1 MAVPRVGM
9 AICFT
14 GRMKKDRYES
24 LKNKIEQVKKKITL
38 QCRKFLKTY
47 PVMKYPIMAFVG
59 VFSIMCSLYLYLV
72 RLFWKLMDIVTHKK
86 KDAAFAFMC
95 VVLGVVAVISIVKIA
110 QIHDAEDK
118 QTQEIETLQ
127 EEYTS
132 ESGDDNISTDE
143 SDTDLADMQTDD
155 LETEPKDDP
164 NAWYHD
170 IGVDFAG
177 LKEQNED
184 IVGWIYF
191 EDEESI
197 SYPLLY
203 SGDDYYLRR
212 NYLKEEETAGSI
224 YIDGNNSP
232 DLDDVHTL
240 IYGHNM
246 RNLSMFGKL
255 KYYKTEDGYFENHKF
270 FQLITEEA
278 SYRYEI
284 FAYKDV
290 VTLTGGIYTTWKY
303 VDDDFRD
310 FVENTILAGSY
321 VDLDL
326 EVEDATHIVTL
337 STCSYDS
344 GVRFTVS
351 AVRVDEHIWK

>member
-1 MAVPRVGM
+1 M
-9 AICFT
+9 AICYI
-14 GRMKKDRYES
+14 GGMKKDRYEW
-24 LKNKIEQVKKKITL
+24 LKNNIKQIGKK
-38 QCRKFLKTY
+38 
-47 PVMKYPIMAFVG
+47 
-59 VFSIMCSLYLYLV
+59 
-72 RLFWKLMDIVTHKK
+72 FWKLTEAIARNK
-86 KDAAFAFMC
+86 KDAAIALVC
-95 VVLGVVAVISIVKIA
+95 VVLVIVAVVSIVKIVNL
-110 QIHDAEDK
+110 HSAEIK
-118 QTQEIETLQ
+118 QEQEIQALQ

-132 ESGDDNISTDE
+132 ESGDTTSMSDE
-143 SDTDLADMQTDD
+143 SDMVAKTDD
-155 LETEPKDDP
+155 LETEPEDDP

-170 IGVDFAG
+170 IDVDFAG

-191 EDEESI
+191 EDEKSI

-232 DLDDVHTL
+232 DLDDAHTL

-255 KYYKTEDGYFENHKF
+255 KYYKTEENYFENHRY
-270 FQLITEEA
+270 FQLITESGA
-278 SYRYEI
+278 YRYEI

-290 VTLTGGIYTTWKY
+290 RTLTGGIYTTWKY
-303 VDDDFRD
+303 VDDDFKD
-310 FVENTILAGSY
+310 FVENTICQGSY
-321 VDLDL
+321 VDADIDI
-326 EVEDATHIVTL
+326 EDETHIVTL

-344 GVRFTVS
+344 DVRFTVS
-351 AVRVDEHIWK
+351 AVRIDEHMWNQ

>member
-1 MAVPRVGM
+1 
-9 AICFT
+9 
-14 GRMKKDRYES
+14 MKKDRYEWI
-24 LKNKIEQVKKKITL
+24 KNNISQIGKKN
-38 QCRKFLKTY
+38 
-47 PVMKYPIMAFVG
+47 
-59 VFSIMCSLYLYLV
+59 
-72 RLFWKLMDIVTHKK
+72 WKLTEAIARNK
-86 KDAAFAFMC
+86 KDAAIALVC
-95 VVLGVVAVISIVKIA
+95 VVLVIVAVVSIVKIVNL
-110 QIHDAEDK
+110 HSAEIK
-118 QTQEIETLQ
+118 QEQEIQALQ

-132 ESGDDNISTDE
+132 ESGDTASMQDE
-143 SDTDLADMQTDD
+143 SELVKKTDD
-155 LETEPKDDP
+155 DLKTESEDDP

-170 IGVDFAG
+170 IDVDFAG

-232 DLDDVHTL
+232 DLDDAHTL

-246 RNLSMFGKL
+246 RNLSMFGNL
-255 KYYKTEDGYFENHKF
+255 KFYKTEEDYFENHRH
-270 FQLITEEA
+270 FQLITETGA
-278 SYRYEI
+278 YRYEI

-290 VTLTGGIYTTWKY
+290 GTLTGGIYTTWKY
-303 VDDDFRD
+303 VDDDFKKFIED
-310 FVENTILAGSY
+310 SICQGSY
-321 VDLDL
+321 VDVDIDVDD
-326 EVEDATHIVTL
+326 ETHIVTL

-344 GVRFTVS
+344 DVRFTVS
-351 AVRVDEHIWK
+351 ALRIDEHKWNQ

>member
-1 MAVPRVGM
+1 M
-9 AICFT
+9 AICHI
-14 GRMKKDRYES
+14 GGMKKDRLKL
-24 LKNKIEQVKKKITL
+24 LKNNISQIGKKN
-38 QCRKFLKTY
+38 
-47 PVMKYPIMAFVG
+47 
-59 VFSIMCSLYLYLV
+59 
-72 RLFWKLMDIVTHKK
+72 WKLTEVIARNK
-86 KDAAFAFMC
+86 KDAAIALVC
-95 VVLGVVAVISIVKIA
+95 VALVTVAVISIVRIV
-110 QIHDAEDK
+110 HLHSAEIK
-118 QTQEIETLQ
+118 QEQEIQALQ
-127 EEYTS
+127 EKYTS
-132 ESGDDNISTDE
+132 GSGDTASMSDE
-143 SDTDLADMQTDD
+143 SELVTKTDND
-155 LETEPKDDP
+155 LETETEDDP

-170 IGVDFAG
+170 IDVDFAG

-232 DLDDVHTL
+232 DLDDAHTL

-255 KYYKTEDGYFENHKF
+255 KFYKTEEDYFENHRY
-270 FQLITEEA
+270 FQLITENGA
-278 SYRYEI
+278 YRYEI

-290 VTLTGGIYTTWKY
+290 GTLTGGIYTTWKY
-303 VDDDFRD
+303 VDEDFKD
-310 FVENTILAGSY
+310 FVENTICQGSY
-321 VDLDL
+321 VDADIDVDD
-326 EVEDATHIVTL
+326 ETHIVTL

-344 GVRFTVS
+344 DVRFTVS
-351 AVRVDEHIWK
+351 AVRIDEHKWNQ

>member
-1 MAVPRVGM
+1 M
-9 AICFT
+9 AICYI
-14 GRMKKDRYES
+14 GGMKKDRYEW
-24 LKNKIEQVKKKITL
+24 LKNNIKQIGKN
-38 QCRKFLKTY
+38 
-47 PVMKYPIMAFVG
+47 A
-59 VFSIMCSLYLYLV
+59 
-72 RLFWKLMDIVTHKK
+72 WKLTEVIARNK
-86 KDAAFAFMC
+86 KDAAIALVC
-95 VVLGVVAVISIVKIA
+95 VVLVIVAVVSIVKIVNL
-110 QIHDAEDK
+110 HSAEIK
-118 QTQEIETLQ
+118 QEQEIQALQ

-132 ESGDDNISTDE
+132 GSGDTASMPDE
-143 SDTDLADMQTDD
+143 SELVKKTDGD
-155 LETEPKDDP
+155 LETEPEDDP

-170 IGVDFAG
+170 IDVDLAG
-177 LKEQNED
+177 LRNQNED

-232 DLDDVHTL
+232 DLDDAHTL

-255 KYYKTEDGYFENHKF
+255 RYYKTEEDYFENHRY
-270 FQLITEEA
+270 FQLITETGA
-278 SYRYEI
+278 YRYEI

-290 VTLTGGIYTTWKY
+290 GTLTGGIYTTWKY
-303 VDDDFRD
+303 VDDDFKD
-310 FVENTILAGSY
+310 FVENTICQGSY
-321 VDLDL
+321 VDADIDI
-326 EVEDATHIVTL
+326 EDETHIVTL

-344 GVRFTVS
+344 DVRFTVS
-351 AVRVDEHIWK
+351 AVRVDEHMWNQ

>member
-1 MAVPRVGM
+1 M
-9 AICFT
+9 AICYI
-14 GRMKKDRYES
+14 GGMKKDRYEW
-24 LKNKIEQVKKKITL
+24 LKNNIKQIGKK
-38 QCRKFLKTY
+38 
-47 PVMKYPIMAFVG
+47 
-59 VFSIMCSLYLYLV
+59 
-72 RLFWKLMDIVTHKK
+72 FWKLTEVIARNK
-86 KDAAFAFMC
+86 KDAAIALVC
-95 VVLGVVAVISIVKIA
+95 VVLVIVAVVSIVKIVNL
-110 QIHDAEDK
+110 HSAEIK
-118 QTQEIETLQ
+118 QEQEIQALQ

-132 ESGDDNISTDE
+132 GSGDTASMPDE
-143 SDTDLADMQTDD
+143 SELVKKTDGD
-155 LETEPKDDP
+155 LETEPEDDP

-170 IGVDFAG
+170 IDVDLAG
-177 LKEQNED
+177 LRNQNED

-232 DLDDVHTL
+232 DLDDAHTL

-255 KYYKTEDGYFENHKF
+255 RYYKTEEDYFENHRH
-270 FQLITEEA
+270 FQLITETGA
-278 SYRYEI
+278 YRYEI

-290 VTLTGGIYTTWKY
+290 GTLTGGIYTTWKY
-303 VDDDFRD
+303 VDDDFKD
-310 FVENTILAGSY
+310 FVENTICQGSY
-321 VDLDL
+321 VDADIDVDD
-326 EVEDATHIVTL
+326 ETHVVTL

-344 GVRFTVS
+344 DVRFTVS
-351 AVRVDEHIWK
+351 AVRVDEHEWKNR

>member
-1 MAVPRVGM
+1 M
-9 AICFT
+9 AICYI
-14 GRMKKDRYES
+14 GGMKIDRYEW
-24 LKNKIEQVKKKITL
+24 LKNNIKQIGKK
-38 QCRKFLKTY
+38 
-47 PVMKYPIMAFVG
+47 A
-59 VFSIMCSLYLYLV
+59 
-72 RLFWKLMDIVTHKK
+72 WKLTEVIARNK
-86 KDAAFAFMC
+86 KDAVIILVC
-95 VVLGVVAVISIVKIA
+95 VVLVIVAVVSIVKIVNL
-110 QIHDAEDK
+110 HSAEIK
-118 QTQEIETLQ
+118 QEQEIQTLQ

-132 ESGDDNISTDE
+132 ESGDTASMPDE
-143 SDTDLADMQTDD
+143 SELVKKTDGD
-155 LETEPKDDP
+155 LETETEDDP

-170 IGVDFAG
+170 IDVDLAG
-177 LKEQNED
+177 LRNQNED

-232 DLDDVHTL
+232 DLDDAHTL

-255 KYYKTEDGYFENHKF
+255 KFYKTEEDYFENHRY
-270 FQLITEEA
+270 FQLITESGA
-278 SYRYEI
+278 YRYEI

-290 VTLTGGIYTTWKY
+290 STLTGGIYTTWKY
-303 VDDDFRD
+303 VDDDFKKFIED
-310 FVENTILAGSY
+310 SICQGSY
-321 VDLDL
+321 VDADIDIDD
-326 EVEDATHIVTL
+326 ETHIVTL

-344 GVRFTVS
+344 DVRFTVS
-351 AVRVDEHIWK
+351 AVRVDEHEWKNR

>member
-1 MAVPRVGM
+1 M
-9 AICFT
+9 AICYI
-14 GRMKKDRYES
+14 GGMKKDRYEWI
-24 LKNKIEQVKKKITL
+24 KNNISQIGKKN
-38 QCRKFLKTY
+38 
-47 PVMKYPIMAFVG
+47 
-59 VFSIMCSLYLYLV
+59 
-72 RLFWKLMDIVTHKK
+72 WKLTEAIARNK
-86 KDAAFAFMC
+86 KDAAIALVC
-95 VVLGVVAVISIVKIA
+95 VVFVIVAVVSIVRIV
-110 QIHDAEDK
+110 QLHSAEIK
-118 QTQEIETLQ
+118 QEQEIQALQ

-132 ESGDDNISTDE
+132 GSGDTASMPDE
-143 SDTDLADMQTDD
+143 SELVKKTDGD
-155 LETEPKDDP
+155 LKTEPEDDP

-170 IGVDFAG
+170 IDVDFAG

-232 DLDDVHTL
+232 DLSDAHTL

-255 KYYKTEDGYFENHKF
+255 KFYKTEEDYLKTHRY
-270 FQLITEEA
+270 FQLITESGA
-278 SYRYEI
+278 YRYEI

-290 VTLTGGIYTTWKY
+290 STLTGGIYTTWKY
-303 VDDDFRD
+303 VDEDFKE
-310 FVENTILAGSY
+310 FVDNTICQGSY
-321 VDLDL
+321 VDAEIDVDD
-326 EVEDATHIVTL
+326 ETHIVTL

-344 GVRFTVS
+344 DVRFTVS
-351 AVRVDEHIWK
+351 AVRVDEHMWNQ

>member
-1 MAVPRVGM
+1 M
-9 AICFT
+9 AICYI
-14 GRMKKDRYES
+14 GGMKKDRYEWI
-24 LKNKIEQVKKKITL
+24 KNNISQIGKKN
-38 QCRKFLKTY
+38 
-47 PVMKYPIMAFVG
+47 
-59 VFSIMCSLYLYLV
+59 
-72 RLFWKLMDIVTHKK
+72 WKLTEAIARNK
-86 KDAAFAFMC
+86 KDAAIALVC
-95 VVLGVVAVISIVKIA
+95 VVLVIVAVVSIVKIVNL
-110 QIHDAEDK
+110 HSAEIK
-118 QTQEIETLQ
+118 QEQEIQALQ

-132 ESGDDNISTDE
+132 ESGDTASMQDE
-143 SDTDLADMQTDD
+143 SELVKKTDD
-155 LETEPKDDP
+155 DLKTESEDDP

-170 IGVDFAG
+170 IDVDFAG

-232 DLDDVHTL
+232 DLDDAHTL

-255 KYYKTEDGYFENHKF
+255 RYYKTEEDYLKTHRY
-270 FQLITEEA
+270 FQLITE
-278 SYRYEI
+278 SGIYRYEI

-290 VTLTGGIYTTWKY
+290 STLTGGIYTTWKY
-303 VDDDFRD
+303 VDDDFKE
-310 FVENTILAGSY
+310 FVEDTICQGSY
-321 VDLDL
+321 VDADIDVDD
-326 EVEDATHIVTL
+326 ETHIVTL

-344 GVRFTVS
+344 DVRFTVS
-351 AVRVDEHIWK
+351 GVRVDEHEWSP

>member
-1 MAVPRVGM
+1 M
-9 AICFT
+9 AICYI
-14 GRMKKDRYES
+14 GGMKKDRYEW
-24 LKNKIEQVKKKITL
+24 LKNNIKQIGKK
-38 QCRKFLKTY
+38 
-47 PVMKYPIMAFVG
+47 
-59 VFSIMCSLYLYLV
+59 
-72 RLFWKLMDIVTHKK
+72 FWKLTEAIARNK
-86 KDAAFAFMC
+86 KDAAIALVC
-95 VVLGVVAVISIVKIA
+95 VVLVIVAVVSIVKIVNL
-110 QIHDAEDK
+110 HSAEIK
-118 QTQEIETLQ
+118 QEQEIQALQ

-132 ESGDDNISTDE
+132 ESGDTTSMSDE
-143 SDTDLADMQTDD
+143 SDMVAKTGD
-155 LETEPKDDP
+155 LETEPEDDP

-170 IGVDFAG
+170 IDVDFAG

-191 EDEESI
+191 EDEKSI

-232 DLDDVHTL
+232 DLDDAHTL

-255 KYYKTEDGYFENHKF
+255 KYYKTEENYFENHRY
-270 FQLITEEA
+270 FQLITESGA
-278 SYRYEI
+278 YRYEI

-290 VTLTGGIYTTWKY
+290 RTLTGGIYTTWKY
-303 VDDDFRD
+303 VDSDFKE
-310 FVENTILAGSY
+310 FVNDTICQGSY
-321 VDLDL
+321 VEADIDVDD
-326 EVEDATHIVTL
+326 EAHIVTL

-344 GVRFTVS
+344 DVRFTVS
-351 AVRVDEHIWK
+351 AVRIDEHMWNQ

>member
-1 MAVPRVGM
+1 M
-9 AICFT
+9 AICYI
-14 GRMKKDRYES
+14 GGMKKDRYEWI
-24 LKNKIEQVKKKITL
+24 KNNISQIGKKN
-38 QCRKFLKTY
+38 
-47 PVMKYPIMAFVG
+47 
-59 VFSIMCSLYLYLV
+59 
-72 RLFWKLMDIVTHKK
+72 WKLTEAIARNK
-86 KDAAFAFMC
+86 KDAAIALVC
-95 VVLGVVAVISIVKIA
+95 VVLVIVAVVSIVKIVNL
-110 QIHDAEDK
+110 HSAEIK
-118 QTQEIETLQ
+118 QEQEIQALQ

-132 ESGDDNISTDE
+132 ESGDTASMQDE
-143 SDTDLADMQTDD
+143 SELVKKTDD
-155 LETEPKDDP
+155 DLKTEPEDDP

-170 IGVDFAG
+170 IDVDFAG
-177 LKEQNED
+177 LKEQNKD

-232 DLDDVHTL
+232 DLDDAHTL

-255 KYYKTEDGYFENHKF
+255 RYYKTEEDYLKTHRY
-270 FQLITEEA
+270 FQLITE
-278 SYRYEI
+278 SGIYRYEI

-290 VTLTGGIYTTWKY
+290 STLTGGIYTTWKY
-303 VDDDFRD
+303 VDDDFKE
-310 FVENTILAGSY
+310 FVEDTICQGSY
-321 VDLDL
+321 VDADIDVDD
-326 EVEDATHIVTL
+326 ETHIVTL

-344 GVRFTVS
+344 DVRFTVS
-351 AVRVDEHIWK
+351 GVRVDEHEWSP

>member
-1 MAVPRVGM
+1 M
-9 AICFT
+9 AICYM
-14 GRMKKDRYES
+14 GRMKKDRYEW
-24 LKNKIEQVKKKITL
+24 LKNNIKQIGKK
-38 QCRKFLKTY
+38 
-47 PVMKYPIMAFVG
+47 
-59 VFSIMCSLYLYLV
+59 
-72 RLFWKLMDIVTHKK
+72 FWKLTEVIARNK
-86 KDAAFAFMC
+86 KDAAIALVC
-95 VVLGVVAVISIVKIA
+95 VVLVIVAVVSIVKIVNL
-110 QIHDAEDK
+110 HSAEIK
-118 QTQEIETLQ
+118 QEQEIQALQ

-132 ESGDDNISTDE
+132 ESGDTASMPDE
-143 SDTDLADMQTDD
+143 SELVKKTDGD
-155 LETEPKDDP
+155 LKTEPEDDP

-170 IGVDFAG
+170 IDVDFAG
-177 LKEQNED
+177 LKEQNKD

-232 DLDDVHTL
+232 DLDDAHTL

-255 KYYKTEDGYFENHKF
+255 RYYKTEEDYLKTHRY
-270 FQLITEEA
+270 FQLITE
-278 SYRYEI
+278 SGIYRYEI

-290 VTLTGGIYTTWKY
+290 STLTGGIYTTWKY
-303 VDDDFRD
+303 VDDDFKE
-310 FVENTILAGSY
+310 FVENTICQGSY
-321 VDLDL
+321 VDADIDI
-326 EVEDATHIVTL
+326 EDETHIVTL

-344 GVRFTVS
+344 DVRFTVS
-351 AVRVDEHIWK
+351 AVRVDEHEWSPWSP

>member
-1 MAVPRVGM
+1 M
-9 AICFT
+9 AICYI
-14 GRMKKDRYES
+14 GGMKKDRYEW
-24 LKNKIEQVKKKITL
+24 LKNNIKQVGKK
-38 QCRKFLKTY
+38 
-47 PVMKYPIMAFVG
+47 
-59 VFSIMCSLYLYLV
+59 
-72 RLFWKLMDIVTHKK
+72 FWKLTEVIARNK
-86 KDAAFAFMC
+86 KDAAIALVC
-95 VVLGVVAVISIVKIA
+95 VVLVIVAVVSIVKIVNL
-110 QIHDAEDK
+110 HSAEIK
-118 QTQEIETLQ
+118 QEQEIQALQ

-132 ESGDDNISTDE
+132 ESGDTASMPDE
-143 SDTDLADMQTDD
+143 SELVKKTDGD
-155 LETEPKDDP
+155 LKTEPEDDP

-170 IGVDFAG
+170 IDVDFAG
-177 LKEQNED
+177 LKEQNKD

-232 DLDDVHTL
+232 DLDDAHTL

-255 KYYKTEDGYFENHKF
+255 RYYKTEEDYLKTHRY
-270 FQLITEEA
+270 FQLITE
-278 SYRYEI
+278 SGIYRYEI

-290 VTLTGGIYTTWKY
+290 STLTGGIYTTWKY
-303 VDDDFRD
+303 VDDDFKE
-310 FVENTILAGSY
+310 FVEDTICQGSY
-321 VDLDL
+321 VDADIDVDD
-326 EVEDATHIVTL
+326 ETHIVTL

-344 GVRFTVS
+344 DVRFTVS
-351 AVRVDEHIWK
+351 AVRVDEHEWSP

>member
-1 MAVPRVGM
+1 M
-9 AICFT
+9 AICYI
-14 GRMKKDRYES
+14 GGMKKDRYEW
-24 LKNKIEQVKKKITL
+24 LKNNIKQIGKK
-38 QCRKFLKTY
+38 
-47 PVMKYPIMAFVG
+47 
-59 VFSIMCSLYLYLV
+59 
-72 RLFWKLMDIVTHKK
+72 FWKLTEVIARNK
-86 KDAAFAFMC
+86 KDAAIALVC
-95 VVLGVVAVISIVKIA
+95 VVLVIVAVVSIVKIVNL
-110 QIHDAEDK
+110 HSAEIK
-118 QTQEIETLQ
+118 QEQEIQALQ

-132 ESGDDNISTDE
+132 GSGDTASMSDE
-143 SDTDLADMQTDD
+143 SDMVTKTDND
-155 LETEPKDDP
+155 LETETEDDP

-170 IGVDFAG
+170 IDVDFAG

-232 DLDDVHTL
+232 DLDDAHTL

-255 KYYKTEDGYFENHKF
+255 RYYKTEEDYFENHRY
-270 FQLITEEA
+270 FQLITETGA
-278 SYRYEI
+278 YRYEI

-290 VTLTGGIYTTWKY
+290 GTLTGGIYTTWKY
-303 VDDDFRD
+303 VDDDFKD
-310 FVENTILAGSY
+310 FVENTICQGSY
-321 VDLDL
+321 VDADIDI
-326 EVEDATHIVTL
+326 EDETHIVTL

-344 GVRFTVS
+344 DVRFTVS
-351 AVRVDEHIWK
+351 AVRVDEHMWNQ

>member
-1 MAVPRVGM
+1 M
-9 AICFT
+9 AICYI
-14 GRMKKDRYES
+14 GGMKKDRLKL
-24 LKNKIEQVKKKITL
+24 LKNNIKQIGKK
-38 QCRKFLKTY
+38 
-47 PVMKYPIMAFVG
+47 
-59 VFSIMCSLYLYLV
+59 
-72 RLFWKLMDIVTHKK
+72 FWKLTEVIARNK
-86 KDAAFAFMC
+86 KDAAIALVC
-95 VVLGVVAVISIVKIA
+95 VVLVIVAVVSIVKIVNL
-110 QIHDAEDK
+110 HSAEIK
-118 QTQEIETLQ
+118 QEQEIQALQ

-132 ESGDDNISTDE
+132 ESGDTASMPDE
-143 SDTDLADMQTDD
+143 SELVKKTDGD
-155 LETEPKDDP
+155 LKTEPEDDP

-170 IGVDFAG
+170 IDVDFAG
-177 LKEQNED
+177 LKEQNKD

-232 DLDDVHTL
+232 DLDDAHTL

-255 KYYKTEDGYFENHKF
+255 RYYKTEEDYLKTHRY
-270 FQLITEEA
+270 FQLITE
-278 SYRYEI
+278 SGIYRYEI

-290 VTLTGGIYTTWKY
+290 STLTGGIYTTWKY
-303 VDDDFRD
+303 VDDDFKE
-310 FVENTILAGSY
+310 FVEDTICQGSY
-321 VDLDL
+321 VDADIDVDD
-326 EVEDATHIVTL
+326 ETHIVTL

-344 GVRFTVS
+344 DVRFTVS
-351 AVRVDEHIWK
+351 GVRVDEHEWSP

>member
-1 MAVPRVGM
+1 M
-9 AICFT
+9 AICYI
-14 GRMKKDRYES
+14 GGMKKDRYEW
-24 LKNKIEQVKKKITL
+24 LKNNIKQIGKK
-38 QCRKFLKTY
+38 
-47 PVMKYPIMAFVG
+47 
-59 VFSIMCSLYLYLV
+59 
-72 RLFWKLMDIVTHKK
+72 FWKLTEAIARNK
-86 KDAAFAFMC
+86 KDAAIALVC
-95 VVLGVVAVISIVKIA
+95 VVLVIVAVVSIVKIVNL
-110 QIHDAEDK
+110 HSAEIK
-118 QTQEIETLQ
+118 QEQEIQALQ

-132 ESGDDNISTDE
+132 ESGDTTSMSDE
-143 SDTDLADMQTDD
+143 SDMVAKTGD
-155 LETEPKDDP
+155 LETEPEDDP

-170 IGVDFAG
+170 IDVDFAG

-197 SYPLLY
+197 SYPFLY

-232 DLDDVHTL
+232 NLDDAHTL

-255 KYYKTEDGYFENHKF
+255 KFYKTEEDYFENHRY
-270 FQLITEEA
+270 FQLITESGA
-278 SYRYEI
+278 YRYEI

-290 VTLTGGIYTTWKY
+290 STLTGGIYTTWKY
-303 VDDDFRD
+303 VDSDFKE
-310 FVENTILAGSY
+310 FVNDTICQGSY
-321 VDLDL
+321 VEADIDVDD
-326 EVEDATHIVTL
+326 EAHIVTL

-344 GVRFTVS
+344 DVRFTVS
-351 AVRVDEHIWK
+351 AVRIDEHMWNQ

>member
-1 MAVPRVGM
+1 M
-9 AICFT
+9 AICCI
-14 GRMKKDRYES
+14 GGMKKDRYEW
-24 LKNKIEQVKKKITL
+24 LKNNISQIGKKN
-38 QCRKFLKTY
+38 
-47 PVMKYPIMAFVG
+47 
-59 VFSIMCSLYLYLV
+59 
-72 RLFWKLMDIVTHKK
+72 WKLTEVIARNK
-86 KDAAFAFMC
+86 KDAVIALVC
-95 VVLGVVAVISIVKIA
+95 VALVTVAVISIVRIVHLHSVE
-110 QIHDAEDK
+110 IK
-118 QTQEIETLQ
+118 QEQEIQALQ

-132 ESGDDNISTDE
+132 GSGDTASMSDE
-143 SDTDLADMQTDD
+143 SDMVTKTDND
-155 LETEPKDDP
+155 LETEPEGDP

-170 IGVDFAG
+170 IDVDFAG

-232 DLDDVHTL
+232 DLDDAHTL

-255 KYYKTEDGYFENHKF
+255 KFYKTEEDYFENHRY
-270 FQLITEEA
+270 FQLITETGA
-278 SYRYEI
+278 YRYEI

-290 VTLTGGIYTTWKY
+290 GTLTGGIYTTWKY
-303 VDDDFRD
+303 VDEDFKE
-310 FVENTILAGSY
+310 FVENTICQGSY
-321 VDLDL
+321 VDADIDI
-326 EVEDATHIVTL
+326 EDETHIVTL

-344 GVRFTVS
+344 DVRFTVS
-351 AVRVDEHIWK
+351 AVRVDEHMWNQ

>member
-1 MAVPRVGM
+1 M
-9 AICFT
+9 AICCI
-14 GRMKKDRYES
+14 GGMKKDRYEWI
-24 LKNKIEQVKKKITL
+24 KNNISQIGKKN
-38 QCRKFLKTY
+38 
-47 PVMKYPIMAFVG
+47 
-59 VFSIMCSLYLYLV
+59 
-72 RLFWKLMDIVTHKK
+72 WKLTEAIARNK
-86 KDAAFAFMC
+86 KDAAIALVC
-95 VVLGVVAVISIVKIA
+95 VVLVIVAVVSIVKIVNL
-110 QIHDAEDK
+110 HSAEIK
-118 QTQEIETLQ
+118 QEQEIQALQ

-132 ESGDDNISTDE
+132 ESGDTASMPDE
-143 SDTDLADMQTDD
+143 SELVKKTDGD
-155 LETEPKDDP
+155 LKTEPEDDP

-170 IGVDFAG
+170 IDVDFAG
-177 LKEQNED
+177 LKEQNKD

-232 DLDDVHTL
+232 DLDDAHTL

-255 KYYKTEDGYFENHKF
+255 RYYKTEEDYLKTHRY
-270 FQLITEEA
+270 FQLITE
-278 SYRYEI
+278 SGIYRYEI

-290 VTLTGGIYTTWKY
+290 STLTGGIYTTWKY
-303 VDDDFRD
+303 VDDDFKE
-310 FVENTILAGSY
+310 FVEDTICQGSY
-321 VDLDL
+321 VDADIDVDD
-326 EVEDATHIVTL
+326 ETHIVTL

-344 GVRFTVS
+344 DVRFTVS
-351 AVRVDEHIWK
+351 GVRVDEHEWSP

>member
-1 MAVPRVGM
+1 M
-9 AICFT
+9 AICYI
-14 GRMKKDRYES
+14 GGMKKDRYEW
-24 LKNKIEQVKKKITL
+24 LKNNIKQIGKK
-38 QCRKFLKTY
+38 
-47 PVMKYPIMAFVG
+47 
-59 VFSIMCSLYLYLV
+59 
-72 RLFWKLMDIVTHKK
+72 FWKLTEVIARNK
-86 KDAAFAFMC
+86 KDAAIALVC
-95 VVLGVVAVISIVKIA
+95 VVLVIVAVVSIVKIVNL
-110 QIHDAEDK
+110 HSAEIK
-118 QTQEIETLQ
+118 QEQEIQALQ

-132 ESGDDNISTDE
+132 ESGDTASMPDE
-143 SDTDLADMQTDD
+143 SELVKKTDGD
-155 LETEPKDDP
+155 LKTEPEDDP

-170 IGVDFAG
+170 IDVDFAG
-177 LKEQNED
+177 LKEQNKD

-232 DLDDVHTL
+232 NLDDAHTL

-255 KYYKTEDGYFENHKF
+255 KFYKTEEDYFENHRY
-270 FQLITEEA
+270 FQLITESGA
-278 SYRYEI
+278 YRYEI

-290 VTLTGGIYTTWKY
+290 STLTGGIYTTWKY
-303 VDDDFRD
+303 VDSDFKE
-310 FVENTILAGSY
+310 FVNDTICQGSY
-321 VDLDL
+321 VEADIDVDD
-326 EVEDATHIVTL
+326 EAHIVTL

-344 GVRFTVS
+344 DVRFTVS
-351 AVRVDEHIWK
+351 AVRIDEHMWNQ

>member
-1 MAVPRVGM
+1 M
-9 AICFT
+9 AICYI
-14 GRMKKDRYES
+14 GGMKKDRLKL
-24 LKNKIEQVKKKITL
+24 LKNNIKQIGKK
-38 QCRKFLKTY
+38 
-47 PVMKYPIMAFVG
+47 
-59 VFSIMCSLYLYLV
+59 
-72 RLFWKLMDIVTHKK
+72 FWKLTEVIARNK
-86 KDAAFAFMC
+86 KDAAIALVC
-95 VVLGVVAVISIVKIA
+95 VVLVIVAVVSIIKIVNL
-110 QIHDAEDK
+110 HSAEIK
-118 QTQEIETLQ
+118 QEQEIQTLQ
-127 EEYTS
+127 EEYIS
-132 ESGDDNISTDE
+132 EAGDSSSMSNE
-143 SDTDLADMQTDD
+143 SDMVAKSGD
-155 LETEPKDDP
+155 LETDPEDDP

-170 IGVDFAG
+170 IDVDLAG

-232 DLDDVHTL
+232 NLDDAHTL

-255 KYYKTEDGYFENHKF
+255 KFYKTEEDYFENHRY
-270 FQLITEEA
+270 FQLITESGA
-278 SYRYEI
+278 YRYEI

-290 VTLTGGIYTTWKY
+290 STLTGGIYTTWKY
-303 VDDDFRD
+303 VDSDFKE
-310 FVENTILAGSY
+310 FVNDTICQGSY
-321 VDLDL
+321 VEADIDVDD
-326 EVEDATHIVTL
+326 EAHIVTL

-344 GVRFTVS
+344 DVRFTVS
-351 AVRVDEHIWK
+351 AVRIDEHMWNQ